1 MNVPN
6 RYKGFSKLPENVQQ
20 RMDPSLAKKYQM
32 GGSVMQRP
40 LFRQMG
46 GPAQMMPQDMP
57 PPPMG
62 GAPMAPPPMP
72 PPPMDPMA
80 EQMMAAESMGQ
91 SAGEDVANAMM
102 MQIDGAEDYE
112 SLIDG
117 IRGNE
122 LPLDARYQELAG
134 FVGEADAMATPES
147 VLAMTQPTIM
157 MTEQGAVDSG
167 IGELMQGIAGEVDM
181 SGPMDDGVG
190 SLMAAGAGNTPPVN
204 FRNGGPVEVR
214 GYAGETPGGTPTGE
228 VRVGG
233 GAPLSIIEQAKL
245 NAPAYQ
251 AYLSS
256 AMDSKARAADLEEQ
270 KRMSQAQMLFD
281 IAGAGLAFAG
291 ETQGGTAAE
300 RLANALTRTQLT
312 DKIGAR
318 SAGILDAKRAQAA
331 EDRQLRMAGLQASLT
346 QAQTDDASE
355 KAMALALAKQKP
367 ASRNMQ
373 QVWRLDENG
382 DPESLGELDIN
393 DRTPGGGFDRYQ
405 ALTSLAGQKE
415 LGYKI
420 YNSEAIKPFLA
431 AQETALELEVKGLE
445 KEFVTAIRDFDYTY
459 PNGKVRKIFAQ
470 ESFYMPKRDL
480 ENYAVQPFN
489 VNTEL
494 QEIFSIDGK
503 TTKALPKG
511 SATLMK
517 LLSGEDPEWTLDP
530 TKFQKTI
537 IKELELPRYKLEE
550 ITDKDGTRIVRI
562 NLDDPDDI
570 LDMAT
575 YDPMGEG
582 KWFTFNFIGE
592 NGELVET
599 VQDLST
605 KEGQALMEIVNKQN
619 DPNRGGKLG
628 SAGML
633 KIGTENLTP
642 QSYITNDG
650 NVVTSYDNRSFV
662 DPSDGKV
669 KQLTSA
675 GAVALRDSNVYEIM
689 KKSQVSMYAE
699 KMLKDVLG
707 VSDLDTVD
715 TYTDNLGNPLP
726 EKEQSEL
733 RKLIDKELKYLSG
746 VKTTVEDIKKGTGFI
761 SNIFAAL
768 NNVGGSI
775 APETF
780 NRIFKNTAEARASV
794 DRFNVLAIS
803 ALSVNPGLR
812 VTNMEM
818 DKIGPILPSSKRLIT
833 NTKSEAEKFQATIN
847 LLRQQRL
854 ILLRAITEGDPL
866 FIGKDASKASIGKI
880 RELNK
885 ILSLVRADKRDNS
898 MTLKNALTA
907 TDEIED

>member
-72 PPPMDPMA
+72 PPPVDPMA
-80 EQMMAAESMGQ
+80 EQMMAAENMGQ

-214 GYAGETPGGTPTGE
+214 GYDNGG
-228 VRVGG
+228 V
-233 GAPLSIIEQAKL
+233 IEQAKRDT
-245 NAPAYQ
+245 PAYYELF
-251 AYLSS
+251 AGDD
-256 AMDSKARAADLEEQ
+256 AATRAAQLEEQ
-270 KRMSQAQMLFD
+270 RKMSQAQMLFD

-318 SAGILDAKRAQAA
+318 SADLLKSKTAQQA
-331 EDRQLRMAGLQASLT
+331 EDRQTRLAAT
-346 QAQTDDASE
+346 QAALSGAQSKEQFDREMSLLKAKPKTAKMMNIVGADGILIDSIDA
-355 KAMALALAKQKP
+355 A
-367 ASRNMQ
+367 N
-373 QVWRLDENG
+373 DYENYKKILMDNPG
-382 DPESLGELDIN
+382 AQAF
-393 DRTPGGGFDRYQ
+393 TPGSKQ
-405 ALTSLAGQKE
+405 AANLKFVTVVEGESFTRVPYDVNVNLAGYTKALKAPNAYSEIEIEEQF
-415 LGYKI
+415 KI
-420 YNSEAIKPFLA
+420 QGEQRDQA
-431 AQETALELEVKGLE
+431 A
-445 KEFVTAIRDFDYTY
+445 DFQTVGI
-459 PNGKVRKIFAQ
+459 PPEGIV
-470 ESFYMPKRDL
+470 
-480 ENYAVQPFN
+480 
-489 VNTEL
+489 
-494 QEIFSIDGK
+494 IDGK
-503 TTKALPKG
+503 TILPDKNGTAVLSLLDIRKAYNSNQPL
-511 SATLMK
+511 
-517 LLSGEDPEWTLDP
+517 TLDP
-530 TKFQKTI
+530 EFITDKDVFNKFGLRSMEAFLALDTVERKIMQGFA
-537 IKELELPRYKLEE
+537 PRYKIQE
-550 ITDKDGTRIVRI
+550 ITDKTGTRLVRI
-562 NLDDPDDI
+562 NLDDPNDVV
-570 LDMAT
+570 DMAT
-575 YDPMGEG
+575 YDPVGEG
-582 KWFTFNFIGE
+582 KWFTFNYIGD

-650 NVVTSYDNRSFV
+650 KVITSYDNRSFV

-689 KKSQVSMYAE
+689 KKSQISQYAE
-699 KMLKDVLG
+699 KELKDILG
-707 VSDLDTVD
+707 VSDLDETAI
-715 TYTDNLGNPLP
+715 YTSDFGQPLP
-726 EKEQSEL
+726 EDEQSEL

-746 VKTTVEDIKKGTGFI
+746 VKTTQDDIKKGTGLV
-761 SNIFAAL
+761 SNFLAVL

-775 APETF
+775 APKTF
-780 NRIFKNTAEARASV
+780 NKIFGNTAAARASV
-794 DRFNVLAIS
+794 ARFNVLAIS

-812 VTNMEM
+812 VSNLEM
-818 DKIGPILPSSKRLIT
+818 DKVKAILPDPKRILT
-833 NTKSEAEKFQATIN
+833 NVDSEAERFQETVN

-854 ILLRAITEGDPL
+854 ILLDAIQSKNPL
-866 FIGKDASKASIGKI
+866 AIGPETAKQTLSKL

-885 ILSLVRADKRDNS
+885 ILSLVRADKGDRS
-898 MTLKNALTA
+898 MTLQNALTA
-907 TDEIED
+907 TDDIDTN